1 MDSAVQQVKEEK
13 SVLTPEEEKKIREPE
28 EEKKILEQEEGK
40 KMIAPEDEVAIDV
53 DIDDLEWKVETESPK
68 PDVVI
73 EEKIEIREEDPRDYG
88 CRVINKHVF
97 TWVYSFLFGIYG
109 VDRFVRGQIG
119 LGILKLMTFG
129 GFGFWAIADVV
140 VAASKSYGY
149 AFSNDEELIFL
160 DDGSYAR

>member
-1 MDSAVQQVKEEK
+1 MDSAVQQAKVEK
-13 SVLTPEEEKKIREPE
+13 SVLTPEEEKKILEPE
-28 EEKKILEQEEGK
+28 EEKKKSES
-40 KMIAPEDEVAIDV
+40 EDEVTIDV

-73 EEKIEIREEDPRDYG
+73 EETIEIREEDPRDYG
-88 CRVINKHVF
+88 CRVVNKHVF
-97 TWVYSFLFGIYG
+97 TWAYSFLLGIYG

-149 AFSNDEELIFL
+149 AFGNDEELIFL